1 MRPKRPW
8 CGPDS
13 DIEHGPDCSPRFGP
27 RFRPAF
33 DLPFDPEPF
42 TRREHRNARGR
53 GPLPGLMHG
62 PGARI
67 FERGGIKFAILE
79 SLTEKP
85 RHGYDIIRDMEE
97 RSGGFYSPSPGTIY
111 PNLQALE
118 DRDLVTSTQED
129 GKKVYSITEAGLAF
143 LEEHK
148 ERAKSH
154 RERWEGKWRPD
165 GEGWTAMIDIRETLG
180 DLRRAVRRSAGD
192 PDKLKEI
199 RAVLEEAAAKIKEIV
214 KR

>member
-1 MRPKRPW
+1 MRPKEPFMSHEHHNTRGRRPMP
-8 CGPDS
+8 GFS
-13 DIEHGPDCSPRFGP
+13 HGPNPRF
-27 RFRPAF
+27 
-33 DLPFDPEPF
+33 
-42 TRREHRNARGR
+42 
-53 GPLPGLMHG
+53 
-62 PGARI
+62 

-79 SLTEKP
+79 HLKEKP
-85 RHGYDIIRDMEE
+85 GHGYEIIRGMEE
-97 RSGGFYSPSPGTIY
+97 RSGGFYTPSPGAIY

-118 DRDLVTSTQED
+118 DRDLISSAEEE

-154 RERWEGKWRPD
+154 RERFQDNWGPGPG
-165 GEGWTAMIDIRETLG
+165 GEGWSAMLDIRETFG

-199 RAVLEEAAAKIKEIV
+199 AAVLEEVVGKVKEIS